1 MKKDNIKQNFR
12 KPVGRDLEIVSEDML
27 KEKDVTGNI
36 IGYDK
41 LYNLIILQRKNGNL
55 YVESGAG
62 RNPIYD
68 FEKNLIYSK
77 CKKRR
82 FHCDH

>member
-1 MKKDNIKQNFR
+1 MKKDNIKQTFR

-27 KEKDVTGNI
+27 KKKDVTGNI

-41 LYNLIILQRKNGNL
+41 FYNLIILQRKNGNL

-62 RNPIYD
+62 
-68 FEKNLIYSK
+68 
-77 CKKRR
+77 KKS
-82 FHCDH
+82 DL

>member
-36 IGYDK
+36 IGHDK
-41 LYNLIILQRKNGNL
+41 LYNLIILQRNMLK
-55 YVESGAG
+55 VELEE
-62 RNPIYD
+62 I
-68 FEKNLIYSK
+68 
-77 CKKRR
+77 R
-82 FHCDH
+82 FMILRKI